1 MMLKLHLI
9 FILQLLLIA
18 TVAAETYGPV
28 KSGEMLW
35 VIAGKVPATTEI
47 TRYQS
52 IIALLQANPQAF
64 NIQCNFNS
72 LKIGA
77 VLTIPQPSEFPF
89 LSSDQALN
97 EFNRQNTEW
106 KAYRQGQTI
115 QCVAPATTIGT
126 SELTEIKKPLP
137 PVSTQVIVPATPK
150 ILLPPQKSTP
160 LEISPQFSELIQWF
174 DYQKLQAQLAQQ
186 PSGFVAA
193 SIIVIGLGTLIILWL
208 TRILYRII
216 SGKSKTSMSLAS
228 VSEDFFSHSYSPLVA
243 ATNAVMEERLSSIR
257 LGLARGELQK
267 VPDLILEV
275 EQKGTAIQQFEA
287 RQLAEIYK
295 KMTNLQ
301 EEFQKTQKLL
311 LIQQDNASSKSSSV
325 EKMKAQSSEY
335 LPQRYLPENKEKIFE
350 LVDTVIQVL
359 DKELQAQGQLLEAY
373 QQRHQPIL
381 ESEDYQ
387 VVIQTGK
394 LDELDQAEI
403 KPDPSTPP
411 SKSTRYL

>member
-1 MMLKLHLI
+1 MLKLYHI
-9 FILQLLLIA
+9 FILQLLLITTA
-18 TVAAETYGPV
+18 VAETAETYGPV

-35 VIAGKVPATTEI
+35 MIAGKVHATTEI

-64 NIQCNFNS
+64 SIQCNFNS
-72 LKIGA
+72 LKVGA
-77 VLTIPQPSEFPF
+77 ILTIPQLNKFPF

-106 KAYRQGQTI
+106 KAYRQGQAI
-115 QCVAPATTIGT
+115 QCVAPATTTGT

-137 PVSTQVIVPATPK
+137 PVLPQVIVPATPK
-150 ILLPPQKSTP
+150 ILPPPQKSTP
-160 LEISPQFSELIQWF
+160 LEISPQFLELIQWL
-174 DYQKLQAQLAQQ
+174 DYRKLQAQLAQQ
-186 PSGFVAA
+186 PSGFIAA
-193 SIIVIGLGTLIILWL
+193 SIIVIGLGTLIILWFVRL
-208 TRILYRII
+208 LYRII
-216 SGKSKTSMSLAS
+216 SGKPKTSMSLPS
-228 VSEDFFSHSYSPLVA
+228 ISEDFFSHSYSPLVA

-267 VPDLILEV
+267 VPDLIQEV

-311 LIQQDNASSKSSSV
+311 LIQQDNASSKSPPV
-325 EKMKAQSSEY
+325 EKTETQSSEY
-335 LPQRYLPENKEKIFE
+335 LPQRYLPENKEKMFE

-387 VVIQTGK
+387 LVNQVSKLDESEGK
-394 LDELDQAEI
+394 LD
-403 KPDPSTPP
+403 STA
-411 SKSTRYL
+411 SSAKSTRYL